1 MVDSKLIVSIARIE
15 NLIYFFRGQKVMLDS
30 DLAELYEVETGVL
43 MQAVRRNIGRFPED
57 FMFQL
62 LEEEWE
68 FLISQ
73 IVISKKGRGGRRK
86 RPHVFTEQGVA
97 MLSSVLKSER
107 AVKVN
112 IEIMR
117 AFVRLRM
124 LIASHAE
131 LAKRLTELEK
141 KYDGQFGVIFQAIRE
156 MVKQPGKEQ
165 RRIGFRTSNK

>member
-1 MVDSKLIVSIARIE
+1 
-15 NLIYFFRGQKVMLDS
+15 MLDS

-43 MQAVRRNIGRFPED
+43 MQAVRRNISRFPED

-62 LEEEWE
+62 LEKEWE

-73 IVISKKGRGGRRK
+73 IVISNKGRGGRRK
-86 RPHVFTEQGVA
+86 RPHVFTEQGIA
-97 MLSSVLKSER
+97 MLSGVLRSEK
-107 AVKVN
+107 AVQVN

-124 LIASHAE
+124 LIASHSE

-141 KYDGQFGVIFQAIRE
+141 KYDGQFRVVFQAIRE
-156 MVKQPGKEQ
+156 MVKHPEKEQ
-165 RRIGFRTSNK
+165 RQIGFRTSSK